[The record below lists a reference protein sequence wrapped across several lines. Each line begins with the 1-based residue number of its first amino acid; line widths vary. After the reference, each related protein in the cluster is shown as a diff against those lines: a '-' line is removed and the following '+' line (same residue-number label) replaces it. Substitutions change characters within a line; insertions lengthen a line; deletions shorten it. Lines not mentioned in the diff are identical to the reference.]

1 MIRKLKKEFIFTAM
15 IGVSI
20 VLIALLGTLNVIN
33 IHTIY
38 GEIKETLLLL
48 SESVD
53 KKFSDFEDI
62 EEDFSFTDF
71 LEDPKNRQDMIL
83 SSNFFVV
90 RMDADGKPIY
100 VNTKQ
105 ITSLTEN
112 EATHLAV
119 KVQAHKTPLGTYGRY
134 RFHITN
140 IGGIKTIVFLDI
152 SEEIVSFLRILL
164 LSLGLGIVCWGLMLI
179 LAIKLSNKAISPV
192 AASIETQKQFITN
205 ASHELK
211 TPVSVILSNVEALEL
226 YTSQTKW
233 SNNIKN
239 QSLHL
244 TKMVRDLLT
253 LSKMDEKALT
263 VNTEDIPVSDLL
275 QTELNAYQT
284 RINSKNIT
292 LYCDLDDNIWGVA
305 DRDQLE
311 KLFAILIDNAITY
324 ANKNGTIWVRLNERK
339 QHFVFEIENTCDVLP
354 DVPPEKLFERFYRA
368 DKTRHY
374 GEGKCGI
381 GLSIAKAIVDSHN
394 GKIDS
399 NYLPENRIC
408 FTVYL

>member
-20 VLIALLGTLNVIN
+20 VLIALLGTLNAIN

-100 VNTKQ
+100 VDTKQ

-152 SEEIVSFLRILL
+152 SEEIVSFLRVLL

-192 AASIETQKQFITN
+192 AASIET
-205 ASHELK
+205 
-211 TPVSVILSNVEALEL
+211 
-226 YTSQTKW
+226 
-233 SNNIKN
+233 
-239 QSLHL
+239 
-244 TKMVRDLLT
+244 
-253 LSKMDEKALT
+253 
-263 VNTEDIPVSDLL
+263 
-275 QTELNAYQT
+275 
-284 RINSKNIT
+284 
-292 LYCDLDDNIWGVA
+292 
-305 DRDQLE
+305 
-311 KLFAILIDNAITY
+311 
-324 ANKNGTIWVRLNERK
+324 
-339 QHFVFEIENTCDVLP
+339 
-354 DVPPEKLFERFYRA
+354 
-368 DKTRHY
+368 
-374 GEGKCGI
+374 
-381 GLSIAKAIVDSHN
+381 
-394 GKIDS
+394 
-399 NYLPENRIC
+399 
-408 FTVYL
+408 

>member
-140 IGGIKTIVFLDI
+140 IGGIKTVVFLDI

-244 TKMVRDLLT
+244 TKMVQDLLT
-253 LSKMDEKALT
+253 LSKIDEKALT

-305 DRDQLE
+305 DRDHLE

>member
-20 VLIALLGTLNVIN
+20 VLIALLGTLNAIN

-112 EATHLAV
+112 EAIHLAV

-244 TKMVRDLLT
+244 TKMVQDLLT

-374 GEGKCGI
+374 GEGTCGI

>member
-1 MIRKLKKEFIFTAM
+1 MCLYGVLPVLFLTLKRSI
-15 IGVSI
+15 IGCR
-20 VLIALLGTLNVIN
+20 
-33 IHTIY
+33 
-38 GEIKETLLLL
+38 
-48 SESVD
+48 
-53 KKFSDFEDI
+53 
-62 EEDFSFTDF
+62 TD
-71 LEDPKNRQDMIL
+71 R
-83 SSNFFVV
+83 
-90 RMDADGKPIY
+90 
-100 VNTKQ
+100 
-105 ITSLTEN
+105 
-112 EATHLAV
+112 
-119 KVQAHKTPLGTYGRY
+119 
-134 RFHITN
+134 
-140 IGGIKTIVFLDI
+140 
-152 SEEIVSFLRILL
+152 
-164 LSLGLGIVCWGLMLI
+164 
-179 LAIKLSNKAISPV
+179 
-192 AASIETQKQFITN
+192 
-205 ASHELK
+205 

-244 TKMVRDLLT
+244 TKMVQDLLT

-339 QHFVFEIENTCDVLP
+339 QHFVFEVENTCDVLP

>member
-20 VLIALLGTLNVIN
+20 VLIALLGTLNAIN

-83 SSNFFVV
+83 SSNFFIV

-119 KVQAHKTPLGTYGRY
+119 KVQAHKTPLGMYGRY

-140 IGGIKTIVFLDI
+140 IGGIKTVVFLDI
-152 SEEIVSFLRILL
+152 SEEIVSFLRIFL

-244 TKMVRDLLT
+244 TKIVRDLLT
-253 LSKMDEKALT
+253 LSQIDEKALT
-263 VNTEDIPVSDLL
+263 VNTEDISVSDLL

-284 RINSKNIT
+284 RISSKNIT

-305 DRDQLE
+305 DRDHLE

>member
-20 VLIALLGTLNVIN
+20 VLIALLGTLNAIT

-100 VNTKQ
+100 VNTNQ

-134 RFHITN
+134 RFH
-140 IGGIKTIVFLDI
+140 
-152 SEEIVSFLRILL
+152 
-164 LSLGLGIVCWGLMLI
+164 
-179 LAIKLSNKAISPV
+179 
-192 AASIETQKQFITN
+192 
-205 ASHELK
+205 
-211 TPVSVILSNVEALEL
+211 
-226 YTSQTKW
+226 
-233 SNNIKN
+233 
-239 QSLHL
+239 
-244 TKMVRDLLT
+244 
-253 LSKMDEKALT
+253 
-263 VNTEDIPVSDLL
+263 L
-275 QTELNAYQT
+275 QY
-284 RINSKNIT
+284 I
-292 LYCDLDDNIWGVA
+292 
-305 DRDQLE
+305 
-311 KLFAILIDNAITY
+311 
-324 ANKNGTIWVRLNERK
+324 
-339 QHFVFEIENTCDVLP
+339 
-354 DVPPEKLFERFYRA
+354 
-368 DKTRHY
+368 
-374 GEGKCGI
+374 
-381 GLSIAKAIVDSHN
+381 
-394 GKIDS
+394 
-399 NYLPENRIC
+399 
-408 FTVYL
+408 

>member
-20 VLIALLGTLNVIN
+20 VLIALLGTLNAIN

-119 KVQAHKTPLGTYGRY
+119 KVQAHKTPLGMYGRY
-134 RFHITN
+134 SFHITN
-140 IGGIKTIVFLDI
+140 IGGIKTVVFLDI
-152 SEEIVSFLRILL
+152 SEEIVSFLRIFL

-244 TKMVRDLLT
+244 TKMVQDLLT
-253 LSKMDEKALT
+253 LSKIDEKALT

-305 DRDQLE
+305 DRDHLE

>member
-20 VLIALLGTLNVIN
+20 VLIALLGTLNAIN

-119 KVQAHKTPLGTYGRY
+119 KVQAHKTPLGAYGKY

-164 LSLGLGIVCWGLMLI
+164 LSLGLGIVCWVLMLI

-244 TKMVRDLLT
+244 TKMVQDLLT
-253 LSKMDEKALT
+253 LSKIDEKALT

-305 DRDQLE
+305 DRDHLE

>member
-20 VLIALLGTLNVIN
+20 VLIALLGTLNAIN

-244 TKMVRDLLT
+244 TKMVQELLT

-292 LYCDLDDNIWGVA
+292 LYCDLDDNIWGVV

>member
-20 VLIALLGTLNVIN
+20 VLIALLGTLNAIN

-105 ITSLTEN
+105 ITSLSEN
-112 EATHLAV
+112 EATHLAA

-244 TKMVRDLLT
+244 TKMVQDLLT

-324 ANKNGTIWVRLNERK
+324 DRVGGE
-339 QHFVFEIENTCDVLP
+339 FE
-354 DVPPEKLFERFYRA
+354 
-368 DKTRHY
+368 
-374 GEGKCGI
+374 
-381 GLSIAKAIVDSHN
+381 
-394 GKIDS
+394 
-399 NYLPENRIC
+399 
-408 FTVYL
+408 

>member
-20 VLIALLGTLNVIN
+20 VLIALLGTLNAIN

-83 SSNFFVV
+83 SSHFFIV

-119 KVQAHKTPLGTYGRY
+119 KVQAHKTPLGMYGRY

-140 IGGIKTIVFLDI
+140 IGGIKTVVFLDI
-152 SEEIVSFLRILL
+152 SEEIVSFLRIFL

-244 TKMVRDLLT
+244 TKIVRDLLT
-253 LSKMDEKALT
+253 LSQIDEKALT

-284 RINSKNIT
+284 RISSKNIT
-292 LYCDLDDNIWGVA
+292 LYCDLGDNIWGVA
-305 DRDQLE
+305 DRDHLE

-408 FTVYL
+408 FTLYL

>member
-1 MIRKLKKEFIFTAM
+1 
-15 IGVSI
+15 
-20 VLIALLGTLNVIN
+20 
-33 IHTIY
+33 
-38 GEIKETLLLL
+38 
-48 SESVD
+48 
-53 KKFSDFEDI
+53 
-62 EEDFSFTDF
+62 
-71 LEDPKNRQDMIL
+71 MIL

-90 RMDADGKPIY
+90 RMDTDGKPIY

-119 KVQAHKTPLGTYGRY
+119 KVQARKTPLGAYGRY

-192 AASIETQKQFITN
+192 AASIEIQKQFITN

-244 TKMVRDLLT
+244 TKMVQDLLT

>member
-20 VLIALLGTLNVIN
+20 VLIALLGTLNAIN

-100 VNTKQ
+100 VDTKQ

-112 EATHLAV
+112 EAIHLAV

-244 TKMVRDLLT
+244 TKMVQDLLT
-253 LSKMDEKALT
+253 LSKMDEKTLT

-284 RINSKNIT
+284 RI
-292 LYCDLDDNIWGVA
+292 
-305 DRDQLE
+305 
-311 KLFAILIDNAITY
+311 
-324 ANKNGTIWVRLNERK
+324 K
-339 QHFVFEIENTCDVLP
+339 QKHYSVL
-354 DVPPEKLFERFYRA
+354 
-368 DKTRHY
+368 
-374 GEGKCGI
+374 
-381 GLSIAKAIVDSHN
+381 
-394 GKIDS
+394 
-399 NYLPENRIC
+399 
-408 FTVYL
+408 

>member
-20 VLIALLGTLNVIN
+20 VLIALLGTLNAIN

-244 TKMVRDLLT
+244 TKMVQDLST

>member
-20 VLIALLGTLNVIN
+20 VLIALLGTLNAIN

-119 KVQAHKTPLGTYGRY
+119 KVQAHKTPLGMYGRY

-140 IGGIKTIVFLDI
+140 IGGIKTVVFLDI
-152 SEEIVSFLRILL
+152 SEEIVSFLRIFL

-244 TKMVRDLLT
+244 TKMVQDLLT
-253 LSKMDEKALT
+253 LSKIDEKALT

-305 DRDQLE
+305 DRDHLE

>member
-1 MIRKLKKEFIFTAM
+1 MIVILLPSILYQISIFIIKKY
-15 IGVSI
+15 
-20 VLIALLGTLNVIN
+20 
-33 IHTIY
+33 HDIY
-38 GEIKETLLLL
+38 C
-48 SESVD
+48 
-53 KKFSDFEDI
+53 ED
-62 EEDFSFTDF
+62 
-71 LEDPKNRQDMIL
+71 
-83 SSNFFVV
+83 
-90 RMDADGKPIY
+90 
-100 VNTKQ
+100 
-105 ITSLTEN
+105 
-112 EATHLAV
+112 
-119 KVQAHKTPLGTYGRY
+119 
-134 RFHITN
+134 

-244 TKMVRDLLT
+244 TKMVQDLLT